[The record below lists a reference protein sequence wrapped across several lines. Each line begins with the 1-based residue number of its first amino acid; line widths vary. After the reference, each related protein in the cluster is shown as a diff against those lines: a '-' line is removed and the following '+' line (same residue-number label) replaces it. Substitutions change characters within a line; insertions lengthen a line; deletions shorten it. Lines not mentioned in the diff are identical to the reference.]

1 MGARGKNFYNDYAKR
16 LGYEEAAVKI
26 QDPSSTGARTRPP
39 PRCPTR
45 WSTRSPWSARPSASA
60 DRLEAWKAVARDHKV
75 GTLVLTGA
83 SAEALRVVAE
93 AVL

>member
-1 MGARGKNFYNDYAKR
+1 M
-16 LGYEEAAVKI
+16 
-26 QDPSSTGARTRPP
+26 
-39 PRCPTR
+39 
-45 WSTRSPWSARPSASA
+45 RSPWSARRTRIR